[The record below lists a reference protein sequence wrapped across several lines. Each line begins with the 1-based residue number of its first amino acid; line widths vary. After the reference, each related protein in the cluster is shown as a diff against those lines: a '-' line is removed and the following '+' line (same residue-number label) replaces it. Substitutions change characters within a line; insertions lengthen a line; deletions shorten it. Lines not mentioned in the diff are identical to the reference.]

1 MATVSPTEGLVT
13 TRGGSRAE
21 RLPAPNA
28 TVAKRNY
35 SRSRL
40 HRGENLFGWLFV
52 SPSVAILVLFMVVP
66 IFLALYVSFTNWSG
80 LTSPFSHSV
89 QLVGLDNYRTLMT
102 RPGLYQ
108 TDFATSVRDNFYFFL
123 FTVPLQTALALW
135 LATLVNNK
143 FLRAKGFFRTAF
155 YFPSVTSSIAI
166 TIVFIFLFQGDGVVN
181 TIIGWTGTKGPD
193 WIYDQSGLFTNILK
207 GLGVSSPGWGNHTLM
222 GLSFW
227 NWLAGPSIGMC
238 VLIILLVW
246 TTSGTF
252 MLFFLAAM
260 QTIGEEVDEAS
271 AVDGATAWQRFRY
284 VTLPMLRPALVL
296 VVTLGFIS
304 TWQVFDQ
311 VVLLGPQN
319 PTTITPSYF
328 AYQVSF
334 QASNFGAGA
343 AVAFLL
349 FCLIIFLTV
358 LQRRFI
364 KEDLTK

>member
-1 MATVSPTEGLVT
+1 MATVPETGAPAT
-13 TRGGSRAE
+13 TRGELTADASAPLSGARAKPKSR
-21 RLPAPNA
+21 
-28 TVAKRNY
+28 
-35 SRSRL
+35 RSRL
-40 HRGENLFGWLFV
+40 RRGENLFGWLFV
-52 SPSVAILVLFMVVP
+52 SPSVAILVLFMVIP

-89 QLVGLDNYRTLMT
+89 QLVGLTNYRTLVT

-108 TDFATSVRDNFYFFL
+108 TDFGTSIRDNFYFFL
-123 FTVPLQTALALW
+123 FTVPLQTVLALW
-135 LATLVNNK
+135 LANLVNSK

-181 TIIGWTGTKGPD
+181 TILGWFGARGPD
-193 WIYDQSGLFTNILK
+193 WIYDQNGVFTNIL
-207 GLGVSSPGWGNHTLM
+207 GALGISSPGWGNHM
-222 GLSFW
+222 FIGLSLW
-227 NWLAGPSIGMC
+227 NWVAGPSIGMC

-260 QTIGEEVDEAS
+260 QTIGDEVDEAS
-271 AVDGATAWQRFRY
+271 SIDGTTPWQRFRF
-284 VTLPMLRPALVL
+284 VTVPMLRPALVL

-328 AYQVSF
+328 AYQISF
-334 QASNFGAGA
+334 QDSNFGAGA

>member
-1 MATVSPTEGLVT
+1 MAIVPQTEGPVT
-13 TRGGSRAE
+13 TRRELRGGPQAAYNA
-21 RLPAPNA
+21 APGK
-28 TVAKRNY
+28 TK
-35 SRSRL
+35 SGRSPL

-52 SPSVAILVLFMVVP
+52 SPSVAILVVFMVIP

-89 QLVGLDNYRTLMT
+89 QLVGLTNYRALITKA
-102 RPGLYQ
+102 GLYQ
-108 TDFATSVRDNFYFFL
+108 TDFATSVRDNLYFFL

-135 LATLVNNK
+135 LANLVNSK

-166 TIVFIFLFQGDGVVN
+166 TIVFIFLFQGDGVVDS
-181 TIIGWTGTKGPD
+181 ILGWFGIKGPD
-193 WIYDQSGLFTNILK
+193 WIYDQSGVFTNILNA
-207 GLGVSSPGWGNHTLM
+207 LGISSPGWGNHTFI
-222 GLSFW
+222 GLSLW
-227 NWLAGPSIGMC
+227 NWVAGPSVGMC

-271 AVDGATAWQRFRY
+271 AIDGATPWERFRF
-284 VTLPMLRPALVL
+284 VTLPLLRPALVL

-311 VVLLGPQN
+311 VVLLGPRTRPPLPRHTS
-319 PTTITPSYF
+319 PTRS
-328 AYQVSF
+328 
-334 QASNFGAGA
+334 ASRTAISGRA
-343 AVAFLL
+343 
-349 FCLIIFLTV
+349 
-358 LQRRFI
+358 LQSRSCCSASSSS
-364 KEDLTK
+364 

>member
-1 MATVSPTEGLVT
+1 MATVPRTAGPVPDGGEFGPRPVPA
-13 TRGGSRAE
+13 RGGAG
-21 RLPAPNA
+21 
-28 TVAKRNY
+28 TKRR
-35 SRSRL
+35 SGRSRL
-40 HRGENLFGWLFV
+40 HRGENVFGWLFV
-52 SPSVAILVLFMVVP
+52 SPSVAILVVFMVIP

-89 QLVGLDNYRTLMT
+89 QLVGLTNYRTLIT
-102 RPGLYQ
+102 TPGLYQ
-108 TDFATSVRDNFYFFL
+108 TDFGTSIRDNLYFFL

-135 LATLVNNK
+135 LANLVNNK
-143 FLRAKGFFRTAF
+143 LLRAKGFFRTAF

-181 TIIGWTGTKGPD
+181 SILGWVGVKGPD
-193 WIYDQSGLFTNILK
+193 WVYDQSGVFTNILN
-207 GLGVSSPGWGNHTLM
+207 GLGVSSPGWGNHM
-222 GLSFW
+222 FIGLSLW
-227 NWLAGPSIGMC
+227 NWLAGPSVGMC

-260 QTIGEEVDEAS
+260 QTIGEEVDEAT
-271 AVDGATAWQRFRY
+271 AIDGATAWQRFRLI
-284 VTLPMLRPALVL
+284 TLPLLRPALVL

-304 TWQVFDQ
+304 TWQIFDQ

-334 QASNFGAGA
+334 QDSNFGAGA

>member
-1 MATVSPTEGLVT
+1 MATVPQDGGPVT
-13 TRGGSRAE
+13 TREEPRAE
-21 RLPAPNA
+21 ALSAHDGAPP
-28 TVAKRNY
+28 RRRG

-40 HRGENLFGWLFV
+40 RRGENLFGLLFV

-66 IFLALYVSFTNWSG
+66 IFLALYISFTNWSG

-89 QLVGLDNYRTLMT
+89 QLVGLTNYRTLMT
-102 RPGLYQ
+102 KPGLYQ
-108 TDFATSVRDNFYFFL
+108 TDFATSVRDNLYFFV

-166 TIVFIFLFQGDGVVN
+166 TIIFIFLFQGDGVVN
-181 TIIGWTGTKGPD
+181 TVIGWFGIKGPD
-193 WIYDQSGLFTNILK
+193 WVYDQSGVFTNILNA
-207 GLGVSSPGWGNHTLM
+207 LGISSPGWGNHM
-222 GLSFW
+222 FIGLSVW
-227 NWLAGPSIGMC
+227 DWIAGPSIGMC

-271 AVDGATAWQRFRY
+271 AIDGAGRWQRFRF

-334 QASNFGAGA
+334 QDSNFGAGA

-349 FCLIIFLTV
+349 FCLIMFLTV
-358 LQRRFI
+358 LQRSFI

>member
-1 MATVSPTEGLVT
+1 MATISGSGGPVAAQGEPRTADRSARRASAAAAR
-13 TRGGSRAE
+13 RGRA
-21 RLPAPNA
+21 RL
-28 TVAKRNY
+28 R
-35 SRSRL
+35 
-40 HRGENLFGWLFV
+40 RGENVFGWLFV

-89 QLVGLDNYRTLMT
+89 QLVGLSNYRTLMST
-102 RPGLYQ
+102 PGLYQ

-181 TIIGWTGTKGPD
+181 SVMGWFGVKGPD
-193 WIYDQSGLFTNILK
+193 WIYDQSGIFTNILNA
-207 GLGVSSPGWGNHTLM
+207 LGIRSPGWGNHLII
-222 GLSFW
+222 GLPAW
-227 NWLAGPSIGMC
+227 DWLAGPSIGMC

-260 QTIGEEVDEAS
+260 QSIGEEVDEAS
-271 AVDGATAWQRFRY
+271 AIDGATPVQRFRH

-328 AYQVSF
+328 AYQISF
-334 QASNFGAGA
+334 QDSNFGAGA

-349 FCLIIFLTV
+349 FCLIMFLTV

>member
-1 MATVSPTEGLVT
+1 MATVPRTAGPVPDGGEFGPRPVPA
-13 TRGGSRAE
+13 RGGAG
-21 RLPAPNA
+21 
-28 TVAKRNY
+28 TKRR
-35 SRSRL
+35 SGRSRL
-40 HRGENLFGWLFV
+40 HRGENVFGWLFV
-52 SPSVAILVLFMVVP
+52 SPSVAILVVFMVIP

-89 QLVGLDNYRTLMT
+89 QLVGLTNYRTLIT
-102 RPGLYQ
+102 TPGLYQ
-108 TDFATSVRDNFYFFL
+108 TDFGTSIRDNLYFFL

-135 LATLVNNK
+135 LANLVNNK
-143 FLRAKGFFRTAF
+143 LLRAKGFFRTAF

-181 TIIGWTGTKGPD
+181 SILGWVGVKGPD
-193 WIYDQSGLFTNILK
+193 WVYDQSGVFTNILN
-207 GLGVSSPGWGNHTLM
+207 GLGVSSPGWGNHM
-222 GLSFW
+222 FIGLSLW
-227 NWLAGPSIGMC
+227 NWLAGPSVGMC

-260 QTIGEEVDEAS
+260 QTIGEEVDEAT
-271 AVDGATAWQRFRY
+271 AIDGATAWQRFRLI
-284 VTLPMLRPALVL
+284 TLPLLRPALVL

-304 TWQVFDQ
+304 TWQIFDQ

-328 AYQVSF
+328 AYQVSY
-334 QASNFGAGA
+334 FGAGA

>member
-1 MATVSPTEGLVT
+1 MATVPPAGGPVTAREELRAGPETAHNAGRPKAKSGRSP
-13 TRGGSRAE
+13 
-21 RLPAPNA
+21 
-28 TVAKRNY
+28 
-35 SRSRL
+35 L

-52 SPSVAILVLFMVVP
+52 SPSVAILVLFMVIP

-89 QLVGLDNYRTLMT
+89 QLVGLTNYRTLIT
-102 RPGLYQ
+102 KPGLYQ
-108 TDFATSVRDNFYFFL
+108 TDFATSIRDNFYFFL

-135 LATLVNNK
+135 LANLVNSR

-166 TIVFIFLFQGDGVVN
+166 TIVFIFLFQGNGVVDS
-181 TIIGWTGTKGPD
+181 ILGWFGVKGPD
-193 WIYDQSGLFTNILK
+193 WVYDQSGVFTNILNA
-207 GLGVSSPGWGNHTLM
+207 LGISSPGWGNHM
-222 GLSFW
+222 FIGLSLW
-227 NWLAGPSIGMC
+227 NWVAGPSVGMC
-238 VLIILLVW
+238 VVIILLVW

-271 AVDGATAWQRFRY
+271 SIDGATPWERFRF
-284 VTLPMLRPALVL
+284 VTLPLLRPALVL

-311 VVLLGPQN
+311 IVLLGPQN

-334 QASNFGAGA
+334 QDSNFGAGA

-349 FCLIIFLTV
+349 FCLIIFLTL
-358 LQRRFI
+358 LQRRFV